1 MDVDFMDEVKN
12 KVSGVVGIVNA
23 IYTIDTIKYI
33 DVLCHAKIYY
43 KSPVSNWEIVN
54 KLDE

>member
-1 MDVDFMDEVKN
+1 MDEVKN

-23 IYTIDTIKYI
+23 IYTIDNIKYI

-43 KSPVSNWEIVN
+43 KSPVFNWELIN
-54 KLDE
+54 KSDE